1 MISMVTEKKE
11 TLRSLFREIYAPI
24 LMPLGFIYRGIS
36 YVKMN
41 QEKGYLLG
49 VQPDKYRGSRTPE
62 YVMLEIYV
70 DFNTLIFPQ
79 KGKEISRFYYGCLG
93 TIHDY
98 PLSFK
103 PGVTEEERRWRE
115 YEKMPLR
122 TRIESS
128 ARVFERE
135 VVPLL
140 KGVYDIDSVYLQRG
154 RWYQQDKQL
163 PTRPDALVWHHI
175 YKKDFASAL
184 IDIENARKKRIAF
197 LKKWESDLLT
207 LSKFLKQEDYNRR
220 VREAEI
226 YFKELDDLKGQ
237 LQYADDA
244 WAEKEIRKNIDENC
258 KWLKLDFESKQKEA

>member
-1 MISMVTEKKE
+1 METEKKE
-11 TLRSLFREIYAPI
+11 TLRRLFREIYAPI
-24 LMPLGFIYRGIS
+24 LIPMGFVYRGIS

-41 QEKGYLLG
+41 KEKGYLLG
-49 VQPDKYRGSRTPE
+49 VQPDKYRGSQTPE
-62 YVMLEIYV
+62 YIMLEIYV
-70 DFNTLIFPQ
+70 DFETLISPL
-79 KGKEISRFYYGCLG
+79 KRKEVPRFYYGCWG

-103 PGVTEEERRWRE
+103 PGVAEEERQWRE

-140 KGVYDIDSVYLQRG
+140 KGVYDIDSVYVQRG
-154 RWYQQDKQL
+154 RWSQQGKKL
-163 PTRPDALVWHHI
+163 PTLPDALIWYHI
-175 YKKDFASAL
+175 YKRDFASAL
-184 IDIENARKKRIAF
+184 LDIENARKERIAF
-197 LKKWESDLLT
+197 LKKWESDLMT
-207 LSKFLKQEDYNRR
+207 LSKFLKQEDYDRR
-220 VREAEI
+220 AREAEV
-226 YFKELDDLKGQ
+226 YFKGLDDLKNQ
-237 LQYADDA
+237 LQDADDA